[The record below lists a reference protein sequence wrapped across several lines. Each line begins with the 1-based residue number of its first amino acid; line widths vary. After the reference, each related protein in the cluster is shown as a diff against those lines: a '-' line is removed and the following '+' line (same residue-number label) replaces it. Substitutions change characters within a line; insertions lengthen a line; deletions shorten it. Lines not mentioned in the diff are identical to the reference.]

1 MWDIVDLLQSIFCEK
16 IMKTSL
22 SNHHLGHG
30 ENAELV
36 TDSGAGTSEQPLEE
50 APSGQPTARE
60 DAPMDIDEEDD
71 QMDEQQPNVQQPQH
85 GVQAQDVLPNIAV
98 PLVRRRGRG
107 RGKIHSFLL

>member
-1 MWDIVDLLQSIFCEK
+1 
-16 IMKTSL
+16 MKTSL
-22 SNHHLGHG
+22 SNHHLGRG

-50 APSGQPTARE
+50 GQPTARE
-60 DAPMDIDEEDD
+60 DVPMNIDEEDD
-71 QMDEQQPNVQQPQH
+71 QVDEQQPNLQPQQ